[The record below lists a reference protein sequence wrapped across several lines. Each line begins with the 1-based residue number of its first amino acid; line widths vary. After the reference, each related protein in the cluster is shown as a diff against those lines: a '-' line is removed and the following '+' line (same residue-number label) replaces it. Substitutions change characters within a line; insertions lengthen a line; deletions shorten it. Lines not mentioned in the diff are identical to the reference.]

1 MSKRIRAHLFLLT
14 TAFIWGSAFV
24 AQRVAMDSIGPFTFT
39 GLRMFIGGFVLIP
52 IIIFL
57 GNKDKD
63 TARIETEKRTNGFI
77 GDPTFIGGFFCGVA
91 LFLAS
96 TFQQVGLVYT
106 TAGKA
111 GFITALYIIIVPI
124 LGLFMKKKA
133 SKLIWLCVILALVGV
148 YLLCVKGDFTMN
160 RGDLIMFLS
169 ALSYAV
175 HILTIDHFSPKGDP
189 VKMSSIQFF
198 VCGTLCLPMLVAEAP
213 AVPDLLA
220 AWFPL
225 FYTGVISCGV
235 AYTLQVVAQRDTTP
249 TITAI
254 ILSFESVFAVLSEL
268 VILKVFLAPKEI
280 IGCVLMFIA
289 IIMAQMPE
297 KPKNKKIDRE
307 DDIHE

>member
-1 MSKRIRAHLFLLT
+1 MSKRIRAHIFLLT

-24 AQRVAMDSIGPFTFT
+24 AQRVAMDNLGPFTFT

-52 IIIFL
+52 VILLLRKKEPATTGAAPQIGSL
-57 GNKDKD
+57 
-63 TARIETEKRTNGFI
+63 T

-91 LFLAS
+91 LFLAG

-124 LGLFMKKKA
+124 LGIFMKKKV
-133 SKLIWLCVILALVGV
+133 SKLIWLCVALALVGV
-148 YLLCVKGDFTMN
+148 YLLCMKGDFTMN
-160 RGDLIMFLS
+160 KGDLIMFLS
-169 ALSYAV
+169 ALGYAV
-175 HILTIDHFSPKGDP
+175 HILTVDHFSPMGDP

-198 VCGTLCLPMLVAEAP
+198 VCGTLCLPMLVAESP
-213 AVPDLLA
+213 AVSDLLA

-268 VILKVFLAPKEI
+268 VILRVFLIPKEV
-280 IGCVLMFIA
+280 IGCILMFAA

-297 KPKNKKIDRE
+297 KPIKTEKEGDIDE
-307 DDIHE
+307 

>member
-1 MSKRIRAHLFLLT
+1 MSRRIRAHLFLLT

-24 AQRVAMDSIGPFTFT
+24 AQRVAMDNLGPFTFT

-52 IIIFL
+52 VIIFL
-57 GNKDKD
+57 RKKEAPQGKAALQIK
-63 TARIETEKRTNGFI
+63 GFTD
-77 GDPTFIGGFFCGVA
+77 DPTFIGGFFCGVA
-91 LFLAS
+91 LFLAG

-111 GFITALYIIIVPI
+111 GFITALYIIIVPL
-124 LGLFMKKKA
+124 LGIFMNKKA
-133 SKLIWLCVILALVGV
+133 SKLIWLCVILALAGV
-148 YLLCVKGDFTMN
+148 YLLCMKGDFTMN

-169 ALSYAV
+169 ALGYAV

-198 VCGTLCLPMLVAEAP
+198 VCGTLCLPMLVAESP
-213 AVPDLLA
+213 AISDVLA

-225 FYTGVISCGV
+225 FYTGVISCGL
-235 AYTLQVVAQRDTTP
+235 AYTLQVIAQRDTTP

-268 VILKVFLAPKEI
+268 VILNVYLIPKEI
-280 IGCVLMFIA
+280 IGCILMFIA

-297 KPKNKKIDRE
+297 KPKKDQIMNQGGNNE
-307 DDIHE
+307 